1 MKNHVK
7 NQHYVPQFLLKNFA
21 SRDEAF
27 IWAYDKKEKYSKQ
40 NRIKERAIK
49 KVASEKFFYDIHNN
63 EPENSYEYVLE
74 KIENDTAP
82 IIAEIIKI
90 KNIKD
95 LSEEERGTLSLF
107 IVTQILRTRGNL
119 FQSESMM
126 ESISK
131 HLEEKWNIR
140 TPDID
145 SKKVWFSTLQK
156 HEIFKKIIMN
166 KIWVLYE
173 SNNSFLIS
181 DNPVTLQNVI
191 NTNKLRGTLGIDSP
205 GIEIYLPVSPSL
217 TICMFCEKFFEQSG
231 HYIKHIPNLISEPE
245 KVENLNSLQ
254 IENSERFIFSHKN
267 DFEFVEKV
275 IKSHA
280 IQDELPM

>member
-21 SRDEAF
+21 SRDGAF
-27 IWAYDKKEKYSKQ
+27 IWAYDKNEKYSGQ

-63 EPENSYEYVLE
+63 DPENSYEYVLE
-74 KIENDTAP
+74 EIENNTAP
-82 IIAEIIKI
+82 IIAEIIKT

-95 LSEEERGTLSLF
+95 LSEEQRGTLSLF

-131 HLEEKWNIR
+131 HLEEKWNIKM
-140 TPDID
+140 PDID
-145 SKKVWFSTLQK
+145 SKEVWFSTLHK
-156 HEIFKKIIMN
+156 HEIFKEIIMN

-181 DNPVTLQNVI
+181 DNPVTLQNII
-191 NTNKLRGTLGIDSP
+191 NRNNIRGTLGINSP
-205 GIEIYLPVSPSL
+205 GIEIYLPLSPSF
-217 TICMFCEKFFEQSG
+217 TICMFCEKFFEQNG
-231 HYIKHIPNLISEPE
+231 YYIKQIPNEISEPE
-245 KVENLNSLQ
+245 KVDNLNFLQ
-254 IENSERFIFSHKN
+254 IANSDRFIFSHKD

-280 IQDELPM
+280 T

>member
-7 NQHYVPQFLLKNFA
+7 NQHLVPQFLLKNFA

-27 IWAYDKKEKYSKQ
+27 IWAYDKNEKYNEQ

-49 KVASEKFFYDIHNN
+49 KVASEKYFYDKNKKD
-63 EPENSYEYVLE
+63 PESSYEYVLQE
-74 KIENDTAP
+74 IENNSAP
-82 IIAEIIKI
+82 IIAEIIKT

-95 LSEEERGTLSLF
+95 ISKEDRRTLSLF
-107 IVTQILRTRGNL
+107 IVTQILRTKGNL
-119 FQSESMM
+119 LQCESRT

-131 HLEEKWNIR
+131 HLEEKWNIK

-156 HEIFKKIIMN
+156 HEIFKEIIMN

-191 NTNKLRGTLGIDSP
+191 NTNKHRGTLGIDSP
-205 GIEIYLPVSPSL
+205 GIEIYLPLSPSL
-217 TICMFCEKFFEQSG
+217 TICMFCEKFFEQNG
-231 HYIKHIPNLISEPE
+231 YYIKQIPNEISILE
-245 KVENLNSLQ
+245 KVENLNFLQ
-254 IENSERFIFSHKN
+254 IASSDRFIFSHKN
-267 DFEFVEKV
+267 DFEFVERT
-275 IKSHA
+275 IKFYS
-280 IQDELPM
+280 LKKMNY

>member
-1 MKNHVK
+1 MKSHVK

-27 IWAYDKKEKYSKQ
+27 IWAYDKKEKYSEQ
-40 NRIKERAIK
+40 NRIKERAVK
-49 KVASEKFFYDIHNN
+49 KVASEKFFYDMHTND
-63 EPENSYEYVLE
+63 PENSYEYVLE
-74 KIENDTAP
+74 KIENDTAR
-82 IIAEIIKI
+82 IIAEIIKTKTI
-90 KNIKD
+90 ND

-119 FQSESMM
+119 LQSESMM

-131 HLEEKWNIR
+131 HLEEKWNIK

-156 HEIFKKIIMN
+156 HEIFKKIILK

-191 NTNKLRGTLGIDSP
+191 NTNKHRGTLGIDSP
-205 GIEIYLPVSPSL
+205 GIEIYLPLSPSL

-231 HYIKHIPNLISEPE
+231 YYIKQIPNEISKPE
-245 KVENLNSLQ
+245 KVENLNFLQ
-254 IENSERFIFSHKN
+254 IANSNRFIFSHKD
-267 DFEFVEKV
+267 DFKFVEKA
-275 IKSHA
+275 IKF
-280 IQDELPM
+280 QERYKVN

>member
-7 NQHYVPQFLLKNFA
+7 NQHYVPQFLLKNFS
-21 SRDEAF
+21 SREESF
-27 IWAYDKKEKYSKQ
+27 IWAYDTNEKYSKQ

-63 EPENSYEYVLE
+63 ETENSYEYVLE

-82 IIAEIIKI
+82 IIAEIIKT

-107 IVTQILRTRGNL
+107 IVTQILRTKGNL
-119 FQSESMM
+119 LQSESET

-131 HLEEKWNIR
+131 HLEEKWNIKM
-140 TPDID
+140 PDID
-145 SKKVWFSTLQK
+145 SKKVWFSTLHK
-156 HEIFKKIIMN
+156 HKIFKEIIMN

-191 NTNKLRGTLGIDSP
+191 NTNKHRGTLGIDSP
-205 GIEIYLPVSPSL
+205 GIEIYLPLSPSL
-217 TICMFCEKFFEQSG
+217 TICMFCEKFFQQNG
-231 HYIKHIPNLISEPE
+231 YYIKHIPNLISEPE
-245 KVENLNSLQ
+245 KVDNLNFLQ
-254 IENSERFIFSHKN
+254 IASSERFIFSHKN
-267 DFEFVEKV
+267 DFELVEK
-275 IKSHA
+275 I
-280 IQDELPM
+280 I

>member
-1 MKNHVK
+1 MKSHVK

-27 IWAYDKKEKYSKQ
+27 IWAYDKKEKYSEQ
-40 NRIKERAIK
+40 NRIKERAVK
-49 KVASEKFFYDIHNN
+49 KVASEKFFYDMHTND
-63 EPENSYEYVLE
+63 PENSYEYVLE
-74 KIENDTAP
+74 KIENDTAR
-82 IIAEIIKI
+82 IIAEIIKTKTI
-90 KNIKD
+90 ND

-107 IVTQILRTRGNL
+107 IVTQNLRTKGNL
-119 FQSESMM
+119 VQSESET

-131 HLEEKWNIR
+131 HLDEKWNIK

-156 HEIFKKIIMN
+156 HEIFKEIIMN

-191 NTNKLRGTLGIDSP
+191 NTNKHRGTLGIESR
-205 GIEIYLPVSPSL
+205 GIEIYLPLSPSL

-231 HYIKHIPNLISEPE
+231 YYIKQIPNEISKPE
-245 KVENLNSLQ
+245 KVENLNFLQ
-254 IENSERFIFSHKN
+254 IASSDRFIFSHKN
-267 DFEFVEKV
+267 DFEFVEKT
-275 IKSHA
+275 IKF
-280 IQDELPM
+280 QERYKVN